1 MSEKNLKG
9 KTIVVG
15 VTGSIAAYKAAD
27 LVSRL
32 KKAASDVVVVM
43 TEDAHHFVGSI
54 TFRTLSRN
62 PVITDLFSDIP
73 QWDPLHVSLADRAD
87 LVAVAPAT
95 ANVIGKV
102 ACGIADD
109 ALTCLIMATR
119 KPVLFA
125 PAMNVNMFE
134 NRIVQENI
142 SKLKKLGYHFV
153 DPEEGY
159 LACGYE
165 GKGRLAST
173 KKIMA
178 AIQKLL

>member
-1 MSEKNLKG
+1 MSNKNLKG
-9 KTIVVG
+9 KTVVVG

-32 KKAASDVVVVM
+32 RKAGSDVIVVM
-43 TEDAHHFVGSI
+43 TDDARRFVGPV
-54 TFRTLSRN
+54 TLRTLSGN
-62 PVITDLFSDIP
+62 AVVTDLFADV
-73 QWDPLHVSLADRAD
+73 QQREPLHVSLADRAD
-87 LVAVAPAT
+87 IVAVAPAT

-109 ALTCLIMATR
+109 ALTCLVIAAR

-142 SKLKKLGYHFV
+142 SKLKKMGYHFIG
-153 DPEEGY
+153 PEEGY

-165 GKGRLAST
+165 GKGRLASID
-173 KKIMA
+173 KIIA
-178 AIQKLL
+178 TIRKLL